1 MSKVKWNIC
10 FQSITSTSFASFAC
24 HLAQVSIIMTM
35 LTINDPGM
43 YVKAQVC
50 TSAHVSIIARQYAAY
65 VDYVNI
71 NQGHSDHHQ
80 TCSVALKSIQYKVLK
95 KTWSGI
101 HRGLDTQG
109 ITVQLNSSPTGYQT
123 FLSSADNQ
131 LFRKILSFHQCQFGS
146 RSGLMLG
153 HNCFQRLS
161 ADDNSR

>member
-43 YVKAQVC
+43 YVKAQGQMENLFQVHDFHILCRIFISLC
-50 TSAHVSIIARQYAAY
+50 TSAHVPIIARQYAAY
-65 VDYVNI
+65 VDYVSI

-95 KTWSGI
+95 KDMIWNTAS
-101 HRGLDTQG
+101 T
-109 ITVQLNSSPTGYQT
+109 
-123 FLSSADNQ
+123 
-131 LFRKILSFHQCQFGS
+131 
-146 RSGLMLG
+146 
-153 HNCFQRLS
+153 
-161 ADDNSR
+161 